1 MSKVDSEWRII
12 DQQLRR
18 ELSKQQDL
26 PSKMP
31 LWDQRAGTK
40 DFPLNIEEEKKV
52 YHHYY
57 QF

>member
-1 MSKVDSEWRII
+1 VSKVDSEWRRI

-31 LWDQRAGTK
+31 LWDRRAGTK
-40 DFPLNIEEEKKV
+40 DFPFK
-52 YHHYY
+52 Y
-57 QF
+57 